1 MSSERDLLRHIVATI
16 AYRGGK
22 ALRDAPAGF
31 GEVRAGPRSRSA
43 VGILAHIGDL
53 FDWCL
58 GLADGTHRW
67 SNTKSDDW
75 DGQVARFHAGLAAL
89 DARFASDEPLGMD
102 ATRLIQGPL
111 ADSLT
116 HIGQIS
122 LLRGIA
128 ESPIRGE
135 NYFKAEVE
143 VGRTGPEQ
151 NPPVFEFD

>member
-1 MSSERDLLRHIVATI
+1 MSTERDLLRHIVATI

-22 ALRDAPAGF
+22 ALRDAPPGF
-31 GEVRAGPRSRSA
+31 GSVRAAPTSRSA
-43 VGILAHIGDL
+43 VEILAHIGDL
-53 FDWCL
+53 FDWCS

-67 SNTKSDDW
+67 APESSDDW
-75 DGQVARFHAGLAAL
+75 DEQVARFHAGLAAL
-89 DARFASDEPLGMD
+89 DTRFASDEPLGMEP
-102 ATRLIQGPL
+102 TRLIQGPL

-122 LLRGIA
+122 LLRRVA
-128 ESPIRGE
+128 ESPVKGE

-143 VGRTGPEQ
+143 AGRTGPDQ